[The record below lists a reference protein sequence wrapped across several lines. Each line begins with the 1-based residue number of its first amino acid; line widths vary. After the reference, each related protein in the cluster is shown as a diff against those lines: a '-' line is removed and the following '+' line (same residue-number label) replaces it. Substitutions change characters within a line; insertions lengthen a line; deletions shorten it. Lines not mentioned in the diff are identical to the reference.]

1 MALDDRLLKGVSV
14 LAAVV
19 EAGSFGR
26 AAETLGI
33 TQPAVSR
40 AIARFEARIGVRLLD
55 RTTRSVT
62 LTEDGRRLYEETNT
76 LLSSIGEAV
85 TLASGATSVV
95 RGRLR
100 VNMDPYFSSILLA
113 PHLGRF
119 LELYPE
125 ISLELLTRSELGDL
139 VSEGFDLAIRFA
151 EPPSSSLVARKLL
164 ETRVVT
170 VAAPSYL
177 AKHGRPARPTDVA
190 SHICLQFRDP
200 VTGHPFEWEFHRGRK
215 ILPIKTTGRLLLTDA
230 HTLVGACVAGVGI
243 AQLLAIAIQDHLDRG
258 DLIELFPD
266 WPDERF
272 PLYAL
277 YPSRHL
283 PPAKLRAFI
292 NFVLQVAEPLRASPT
307 GLPAA
312 GKARTPSPRVSQ

>member
-1 MALDDRLLKGVSV
+1 MALDDRLLSGVSV

-19 EAGSFGR
+19 EAGSFVR

-40 AIARFEARIGVRLLD
+40 AIARLEARIGVRLLD

-62 LTEDGRRLYEETNT
+62 LTEDGRRLYEETST
-76 LLSSIGEAV
+76 LLSSIGDAV
-85 TLASGATSVV
+85 THATGAATVV
-95 RGRLR
+95 RGSLR
-100 VNMDPYFSSILLA
+100 VNMDPYFSSMLLA

-119 LELYPE
+119 LDLYPE
-125 ISLELLTRSELGDL
+125 VSLELITRSELGDL

-151 EPPSSSLVARKLL
+151 ELPSSSLVARRLL

-170 VAAPSYL
+170 VAAPSYV
-177 AKHGRPARPTDVA
+177 ARHGRPAKPADVS
-190 SHICLQFRDP
+190 SHVCLQFRNP
-200 VTGHPFEWEFHRGRK
+200 VTGRPFEWEFHRGRK
-215 ILPIKTTGRLLLTDA
+215 VLPIKTTGRLLLTDA
-230 HTLVGACVAGVGI
+230 QTLVGTCVAGAGI
-243 AQLLAIAIQDHLDRG
+243 AQLLAISIQGHLDRG

-292 NFVLQVAEPLRASPT
+292 DFVLEVAVPT
-307 GLPAA
+307 RP
-312 GKARTPSPRVSQ
+312 

>member
-1 MALDDRLLKGVSV
+1 MAFDDRLLSGVSV

-19 EAGSFGR
+19 EAGSFVR

-40 AIARFEARIGVRLLD
+40 AIARLEARIGVRLLD

-62 LTEDGRRLYEETNT
+62 LTEDGRRLYEETGP
-76 LLSSIGEAV
+76 LLTSIGDAV
-85 TLASGATSVV
+85 TLATGAASVV

-100 VNMDPYFSSILLA
+100 VNMDPYFSSMLLA

-119 LELYPE
+119 LDLYPE
-125 ISLELLTRSELGDL
+125 VSLELITRSELGDL

-151 EPPSSSLVARKLL
+151 ELPSSSLVARRLL

-177 AKHGRPARPTDVA
+177 AKHGRPAKPADVS
-190 SHICLQFRDP
+190 SHVCLQFRNP
-200 VTGHPFEWEFHRGRK
+200 VTGRPFEWEFHRGRK

-230 HTLVGACVAGVGI
+230 QTLVGACVAGAGI
-243 AQLLAIAIQDHLDRG
+243 AQLLAISIQGHLDRG
-258 DLIELFPD
+258 DLIELLPD

-292 NFVLQVAEPLRASPT
+292 DFVLQIAVPKSP
-307 GLPAA
+307 
-312 GKARTPSPRVSQ
+312 

>member
-19 EAGSFGR
+19 EAGSFIR
-26 AAETLGI
+26 AAENLGI

-40 AIARFEARIGVRLLD
+40 AIARLEARIGVRLLD

-62 LTEDGRRLYEETNT
+62 LTEDGRRLYEETSS

-85 TLASGATSVV
+85 SLASGAASVV

-119 LELYPE
+119 LERYPE
-125 ISLELLTRSELGDL
+125 VSLELLTRSELGDL
-139 VSEGFDLAIRFA
+139 VSEGFDVAIRFA
-151 EPPSSSLVARKLL
+151 EPSSSSLVARRLL

-177 AKHGRPARPTDVA
+177 AKHGRPAKPTDV
-190 SHICLQFRDP
+190 SQP
-200 VTGHPFEWEFHRGRK
+200 
-215 ILPIKTTGRLLLTDA
+215 
-230 HTLVGACVAGVGI
+230 
-243 AQLLAIAIQDHLDRG
+243 
-258 DLIELFPD
+258 
-266 WPDERF
+266 
-272 PLYAL
+272 
-277 YPSRHL
+277 HL
-283 PPAKLRAFI
+283 PP
-292 NFVLQVAEPLRASPT
+292 
-307 GLPAA
+307 
-312 GKARTPSPRVSQ
+312 VSRSR

>member
-1 MALDDRLLKGVSV
+1 MALDDRLLSGVSV

-19 EAGSFGR
+19 EAGSFVR

-40 AIARFEARIGVRLLD
+40 AIARLEARIGVRLLD

-62 LTEDGRRLYEETNT
+62 LTEDGRRLYEETST
-76 LLSSIGEAV
+76 LLSSIGDAV
-85 TLASGATSVV
+85 TLATGAASVV

-100 VNMDPYFSSILLA
+100 VNMDPYFSSMLLA

-119 LELYPE
+119 LDLYPE
-125 ISLELLTRSELGDL
+125 VSLELITRSELGDL

-151 EPPSSSLVARKLL
+151 ELPSSSLVARRLL
-164 ETRVVT
+164 DTRVVT

-177 AKHGRPARPTDVA
+177 AKHGRPAKPTDVS
-190 SHICLQFRDP
+190 SHVCLQFRNP
-200 VTGHPFEWEFHRGRK
+200 VTGCPFEWEFHRGRK
-215 ILPIKTTGRLLLTDA
+215 VLPIKTTGRLLLTDA
-230 HTLVGACVAGVGI
+230 QTLVRACIAGAGI
-243 AQLLAIAIQDHLDRG
+243 AQLLAIAIQDNLDRG

-292 NFVLQVAEPLRASPT
+292 DFVLQVAVPT
-307 GLPAA
+307 RP
-312 GKARTPSPRVSQ
+312 

>member
-1 MALDDRLLKGVSV
+1 MALDDRLLSGVSV

-19 EAGSFGR
+19 EGGNFVR
-26 AAETLGI
+26 AAETLGV

-40 AIARFEARIGVRLLD
+40 AIARLEARIGVRLLD

-62 LTEDGRRLYEETNT
+62 LTEDGRRLYEETSP
-76 LLSSIGEAV
+76 LLSSIGDAV
-85 TLASGATSVV
+85 TFATGAASVV

-100 VNMDPYFSSILLA
+100 VNMDPYLSSMLLA

-119 LELYPE
+119 LDLHPE
-125 ISLELLTRSELGDL
+125 VSLELITRSELGDL

-151 EPPSSSLVARKLL
+151 ELPSSSLVARRLL

-177 AKHGRPARPTDVA
+177 AKYGRPAKPADVS
-190 SHICLQFRDP
+190 SHICLQFRNP
-200 VTGHPFEWEFHRGRK
+200 ITGRPFEWEFQRGRK
-215 ILPIKTTGRLLLTDA
+215 VLPVKTTGRFLLTDA
-230 HTLVGACVAGVGI
+230 QTLVGTCVAGAGI
-243 AQLLAIAIQDHLDRG
+243 AQLLAISIQGHLDRG

-292 NFVLQVAEPLRASPT
+292 DFVLEITRQ
-307 GLPAA
+307 
-312 GKARTPSPRVSQ
+312 

>member
-1 MALDDRLLKGVSV
+1 MALDDRLLSGVSV

-19 EAGSFGR
+19 EAGSFVR
-26 AAETLGI
+26 AAEILGI

-40 AIARFEARIGVRLLD
+40 AIARLEARIGVRLLD

-62 LTEDGRRLYEETNT
+62 LTEDGRRLYEETST
-76 LLSSIGEAV
+76 LLSSIGDAV
-85 TLASGATSVV
+85 TLATGAASVV

-100 VNMDPYFSSILLA
+100 VNMDPYFSSMLLA

-119 LELYPE
+119 LDLYPE
-125 ISLELLTRSELGDL
+125 VSLELITRSELGDL

-151 EPPSSSLVARKLL
+151 ELPSSSLVARRLL

-170 VAAPSYL
+170 VASPSYL
-177 AKHGRPARPTDVA
+177 AKHGRPAKPKDVS
-190 SHICLQFRDP
+190 SHVCLQFRNP
-200 VTGHPFEWEFHRGRK
+200 VTGRPFEWEFHRGRR

-230 HTLVGACVAGVGI
+230 QTLVGACVAGAGI
-243 AQLLAIAIQDHLDRG
+243 AQLLAISIQGHLDRG
-258 DLIELFPD
+258 DLVELFPD

-292 NFVLQVAEPLRASPT
+292 DFILQVAVPT
-307 GLPAA
+307 RL
-312 GKARTPSPRVSQ
+312 

>member
-1 MALDDRLLKGVSV
+1 VALDDRLLSGVSV

-19 EAGSFGR
+19 EAGSFVR

-40 AIARFEARIGVRLLD
+40 AIARLEARIGVRLLD

-62 LTEDGRRLYEETNT
+62 LTEDGRRLYEETST
-76 LLSSIGEAV
+76 LLSSIGDAV
-85 TLASGATSVV
+85 TFATGAASVV

-100 VNMDPYFSSILLA
+100 VNMDTYFSSMLLA

-119 LELYPE
+119 LDLYPE
-125 ISLELLTRSELGDL
+125 VSLELITRSELGDL

-151 EPPSSSLVARKLL
+151 ELPSSSLVARRLL

-170 VAAPSYL
+170 VASPSYL
-177 AKHGRPARPTDVA
+177 AKQGRPAKPTDVPG
-190 SHICLQFRDP
+190 HVCLQFRNP
-200 VTGHPFEWEFHRGRK
+200 VTGRPFEWEFHRGRK

-230 HTLVGACVAGVGI
+230 QTLVGACVAGAGI
-243 AQLLAIAIQDHLDRG
+243 AQLLAISIQGHLDRG

-292 NFVLQVAEPLRASPT
+292 DFVLQVAVPT
-307 GLPAA
+307 RP
-312 GKARTPSPRVSQ
+312 

>member
-1 MALDDRLLKGVSV
+1 MALDDRLLSGVSV

-19 EAGSFGR
+19 EGGSFVR

-40 AIARFEARIGVRLLD
+40 AIARLEARIGVRLLD

-62 LTEDGRRLYEETNT
+62 LTSDGRRLYEETST
-76 LLSSIGEAV
+76 LLSGISDAV
-85 TLASGATSVV
+85 TLATGAASVV

-100 VNMDPYFSSILLA
+100 VNMDPYFSSMLLA

-119 LELYPE
+119 LDLYPE
-125 ISLELLTRSELGDL
+125 VSLELITRSELGDL

-151 EPPSSSLVARKLL
+151 ELPSSSLVARRLL

-177 AKHGRPARPTDVA
+177 AKHGRPAKPADVS
-190 SHICLQFRDP
+190 SHVCLQFRNP
-200 VTGHPFEWEFHRGRK
+200 VTGRPFEWEFHRGRK
-215 ILPIKTTGRLLLTDA
+215 ILLIQTTGRLLLTDA
-230 HTLVGACVAGVGI
+230 QTLVGTCVAGAGI
-243 AQLLAIAIQDHLDRG
+243 AQLLAISIQDHLDRG

-292 NFVLQVAEPLRASPT
+292 DFILQVAVPT
-307 GLPAA
+307 SL
-312 GKARTPSPRVSQ
+312 

>member
-1 MALDDRLLKGVSV
+1 MALDDRLLSGVSV

-19 EAGSFGR
+19 EGGSFVR

-40 AIARFEARIGVRLLD
+40 AIARLEARIGVRLLD

-62 LTEDGRRLYEETNT
+62 LTEDGRRLYEETST
-76 LLSSIGEAV
+76 LLTSIGDAV
-85 TLASGATSVV
+85 THATGAATVV

-119 LELYPE
+119 LDLYPE
-125 ISLELLTRSELGDL
+125 VSLELITRSELGDL

-151 EPPSSSLVARKLL
+151 ELPSSSLVARRLL

-177 AKHGRPARPTDVA
+177 AKHGHPAKPADV
-190 SHICLQFRDP
+190 SGHVCLQFRNP
-200 VTGHPFEWEFHRGRK
+200 VTGRPFEWEFHRGRK

-230 HTLVGACVAGVGI
+230 QTLVGTCVAGAGI
-243 AQLLAIAIQDHLDRG
+243 AQLLAISIQGHLDRG
-258 DLIELFPD
+258 ELIELFPD

-292 NFVLQVAEPLRASPT
+292 DFVLDVAVPPH
-307 GLPAA
+307 P
-312 GKARTPSPRVSQ
+312 

>member
-1 MALDDRLLKGVSV
+1 MTPHSVPHSSIDDRLLNGISV

-19 EAGSFGR
+19 EAGSFVG
-26 AAETLGI
+26 AATALGV

-40 AIARFEARIGVRLLD
+40 AVSRLEARIGVRLLD
-55 RTTRSVT
+55 RTTRSLT
-62 LTEDGRRLYEETNT
+62 LTADGRRLYEEVGP

-85 TLASGATSVV
+85 AIASGSSTIV

-100 VNMDPYFSSILLA
+100 VNMDPLFSSLLLA

-119 LELYPE
+119 LDRYPE
-125 ISLELLTRSELGDL
+125 VSLELLTRPELGDL
-139 VSEGFDLAIRFA
+139 TSEGFDLAIRFV
-151 EPPSSSLVARKLL
+151 EPPSSSPLVARKLL

-170 VAAPSYL
+170 VAAPAYL
-177 AKHGRPARPTDVA
+177 KRHGRPAKPADLVG
-190 SHICLQFRDP
+190 HHCLQFRNP
-200 VTGHPFEWEFHRGRK
+200 VTGQPFEWEFHRGRR
-215 ILPIKTTGRLLLTDA
+215 IAPIKTTGRLLLTDA
-230 HTLVGACVAGVGI
+230 RTLIGSCVAGAGI
-243 AQLLAIAIQDHLDRG
+243 AQLLALSVQDQLDRG
-258 DLIELFPD
+258 DLIDLFPD

-292 NFVLQVAEPLRASPT
+292 DFILQLTTSSKVAKNRPQ
-307 GLPAA
+307 
-312 GKARTPSPRVSQ
+312 K

>member
-1 MALDDRLLKGVSV
+1 MALDDRLLSGVSV

-19 EAGSFGR
+19 EGGSFVR

-40 AIARFEARIGVRLLD
+40 AIARLEARIGVRLLD

-62 LTEDGRRLYEETNT
+62 LTEDGRRLYEETST
-76 LLSSIGEAV
+76 LLTSIGDAV
-85 TLASGATSVV
+85 TLATGAASVV

-100 VNMDPYFSSILLA
+100 VNMDPYFSSMLLA

-119 LELYPE
+119 LDLYPE
-125 ISLELLTRSELGDL
+125 VSLELITRSELGDL

-151 EPPSSSLVARKLL
+151 ELPSSSLVARRLH

-177 AKHGRPARPTDVA
+177 AKHGRPAKPADVS
-190 SHICLQFRDP
+190 SHVCLQFRNP
-200 VTGHPFEWEFHRGRK
+200 VTGRPFEWEFHRGRK

-230 HTLVGACVAGVGI
+230 QTLVGTCVAGAGI
-243 AQLLAIAIQDHLDRG
+243 AQLLAISIQGHLDRG
-258 DLIELFPD
+258 ELIELFPD

-292 NFVLQVAEPLRASPT
+292 DFVLQVAVPT
-307 GLPAA
+307 RP
-312 GKARTPSPRVSQ
+312 

>member
-1 MALDDRLLKGVSV
+1 MPLDGRLVNGVSV
-14 LAAVV
+14 LAAVA
-19 EAGSFGR
+19 EAGSFVR

-40 AIARFEARIGVRLLD
+40 AIARLEARIGVRLLD

-62 LTEDGRRLYEETNT
+62 LTEDGRRLYEETST
-76 LLSSIGEAV
+76 LLSSIGDAV
-85 TLASGATSVV
+85 TLATGAASVV

-100 VNMDPYFSSILLA
+100 VNMDPYLSSILLA

-119 LELYPE
+119 VELYPE
-125 ISLELLTRSELGDL
+125 LSLELLTRSELGDL

-151 EPPSSSLVARKLL
+151 EPPSSSLVARRLL

-170 VAAPSYL
+170 VASPAYL
-177 AKHGRPARPTDVA
+177 AKHGRPAKPTDLP
-190 SHICLQFRDP
+190 SHVCLQFRDP
-200 VTGHPFEWEFHRGRK
+200 VTGRPFEWEFHRGRK
-215 ILPIKTTGRLLLTDA
+215 VLPVKTTGRLLLTDA
-230 HTLVGACVAGVGI
+230 HTLVGACIAGAGI

-292 NFVLQVAEPLRASPT
+292 DFVLQVA
-307 GLPAA
+307 
-312 GKARTPSPRVSQ
+312 TPPRN

>member
-1 MALDDRLLKGVSV
+1 MALDDRLLSGVSV

-19 EAGSFGR
+19 EGGSFVR

-40 AIARFEARIGVRLLD
+40 AIARLEARIGVRLLD

-62 LTEDGRRLYEETNT
+62 LTSDGRRLYEETGP
-76 LLSSIGEAV
+76 LLTSIGDAV
-85 TLASGATSVV
+85 TLATGAASVV

-100 VNMDPYFSSILLA
+100 VNMDPYFASVLLA
-113 PHLGRF
+113 SHLGRF
-119 LELYPE
+119 LDLYPE
-125 ISLELLTRSELGDL
+125 ISLELITRSELGDL

-151 EPPSSSLVARKLL
+151 ELPSSSLVARRLL

-177 AKHGRPARPTDVA
+177 AKHGRPAKPADVS
-190 SHICLQFRDP
+190 SHICLQFRNP
-200 VTGHPFEWEFHRGRK
+200 VTGRPFEWEFHCGRK
-215 ILPIKTTGRLLLTDA
+215 VLPIKTTGRLLLTDA
-230 HTLVGACVAGVGI
+230 QTLVAACVAGAGI
-243 AQLLAIAIQDHLDRG
+243 AQLLAIAIQDHIDRG

-292 NFVLQVAEPLRASPT
+292 DFVLHVALSTRP
-307 GLPAA
+307 
-312 GKARTPSPRVSQ
+312 

>member
-1 MALDDRLLKGVSV
+1 MALDDRLLSGVSV

-19 EAGSFGR
+19 EGGSFVR

-40 AIARFEARIGVRLLD
+40 AIARLEARIGVRLLD

-62 LTEDGRRLYEETNT
+62 LTEDGRRLYEETST
-76 LLSSIGEAV
+76 LLSSIGDAV
-85 TLASGATSVV
+85 TVATGAASVV

-100 VNMDPYFSSILLA
+100 VNMDPYFSSMLLA
-113 PHLGRF
+113 PHLGHF
-119 LELYPE
+119 LDLYPE
-125 ISLELLTRSELGDL
+125 VSLELITRSELGDL

-151 EPPSSSLVARKLL
+151 ELPSSSLVARRLL

-177 AKHGRPARPTDVA
+177 GKHGRPAKPADVS
-190 SHICLQFRDP
+190 SHVCLQFRNP
-200 VTGHPFEWEFHRGRK
+200 VTGRPFEWEFHRGRK
-215 ILPIKTTGRLLLTDA
+215 ILPIETTGRLLLTDA
-230 HTLVGACVAGVGI
+230 QTLVGTCVAGAGI
-243 AQLLAIAIQDHLDRG
+243 AQLLAISIQDHLDRG

-292 NFVLQVAEPLRASPT
+292 DFVLQVAV
-307 GLPAA
+307 PA
-312 GKARTPSPRVSQ
+312 RS

>member
-1 MALDDRLLKGVSV
+1 MALDDRLLSGVSV

-19 EAGSFGR
+19 EGGSFVR

-40 AIARFEARIGVRLLD
+40 AIARLEARIGVRLLD

-62 LTEDGRRLYEETNT
+62 LTEDGRRLYEETST
-76 LLSSIGEAV
+76 LLSSIGDAV
-85 TLASGATSVV
+85 TLASGAASVV

-100 VNMDPYFSSILLA
+100 VNMDPYFSSMLLA

-119 LELYPE
+119 LDLYPE
-125 ISLELLTRSELGDL
+125 VSLELITRSELGDL

-151 EPPSSSLVARKLL
+151 ELPSSSLVARRLL

-177 AKHGRPARPTDVA
+177 AKHGRPAKPTDVPG
-190 SHICLQFRDP
+190 HVCLQFRNP
-200 VTGHPFEWEFHRGRK
+200 VTGRPFEWEFHRGRK

-230 HTLVGACVAGVGI
+230 QTLVGTCVAGAGI
-243 AQLLAIAIQDHLDRG
+243 AQLLAISIQGHLDRG

-292 NFVLQVAEPLRASPT
+292 DFVLQIAVPT
-307 GLPAA
+307 RL
-312 GKARTPSPRVSQ
+312 

>member
-1 MALDDRLLKGVSV
+1 MALDDRLLSGVSV

-19 EAGSFGR
+19 EAGSFVR

-40 AIARFEARIGVRLLD
+40 AIARLEARIGVRLLD

-62 LTEDGRRLYEETNT
+62 LTEDGRRLYEETST
-76 LLSSIGEAV
+76 LLSSIGDAV
-85 TLASGATSVV
+85 TLATGAASVV

-100 VNMDPYFSSILLA
+100 VNMDPYFSSMLLA

-119 LELYPE
+119 LDLYPE
-125 ISLELLTRSELGDL
+125 VSLELITRSELGDL

-151 EPPSSSLVARKLL
+151 ELPSSSLVALRLL
-164 ETRVVT
+164 DTRVVT

-177 AKHGRPARPTDVA
+177 AKHGRPAKPTDVS
-190 SHICLQFRDP
+190 SHVCLQFRNP
-200 VTGHPFEWEFHRGRK
+200 VTGSPFEWEFHRGRK
-215 ILPIKTTGRLLLTDA
+215 VLPIKTTGRLLLTDA
-230 HTLVGACVAGVGI
+230 QTLVRACIAGAGI
-243 AQLLAIAIQDHLDRG
+243 AQLLAIAIQDNLDRG

-292 NFVLQVAEPLRASPT
+292 DFVLQVAVPT
-307 GLPAA
+307 RP
-312 GKARTPSPRVSQ
+312 

>member
-1 MALDDRLLKGVSV
+1 MALDDRLLSGVSV

-19 EAGSFGR
+19 DAGSFVR

-40 AIARFEARIGVRLLD
+40 AIARLEARIGVRLLD

-62 LTEDGRRLYEETNT
+62 LTEDGRRLYEETSS
-76 LLSSIGEAV
+76 LLSSIGDAV
-85 TLASGATSVV
+85 TLATGAASVV

-100 VNMDPYFSSILLA
+100 VNMDPYFSSMLLA
-113 PHLGRF
+113 PHMGRF
-119 LELYPE
+119 LNLYPE
-125 ISLELLTRSELGDL
+125 VSLELITRSELGDL

-151 EPPSSSLVARKLL
+151 ELPSSSLVARRLL

-177 AKHGRPARPTDVA
+177 AKHGRPAKPAEVS
-190 SHICLQFRDP
+190 SHVCLQFRNP
-200 VTGHPFEWEFHRGRK
+200 VTGRPFEWEFHRGRK
-215 ILPIKTTGRLLLTDA
+215 VLPIKTTGRLLLTDA
-230 HTLVGACVAGVGI
+230 QTLVGACVAGAGI
-243 AQLLAIAIQDHLDRG
+243 AQLLAISIQDHLDRG

-292 NFVLQVAEPLRASPT
+292 DFVLQVAVPT
-307 GLPAA
+307 RP
-312 GKARTPSPRVSQ
+312 

>member
-1 MALDDRLLKGVSV
+1 MNKMTPSPGRQPTPDDRLLNGISV

-26 AAETLGI
+26 AATALGV

-40 AIARFEARIGVRLLD
+40 AISRLESRIGVRLLD
-55 RTTRSVT
+55 RTTRSLT
-62 LTEDGRRLYEETNT
+62 LTADGRRLYQEVNP
-76 LLSSIGEAV
+76 LLSGIADAV
-85 TLASGATSVV
+85 ALASGSSTIV
-95 RGRLR
+95 RGHFR
-100 VNMDPYFSSILLA
+100 VNMDPIFSSLLLA

-119 LELYPE
+119 LDLYPQV
-125 ISLELLTRSELGDL
+125 SLELLTRTELGDL
-139 VSEGFDLAIRFA
+139 TSEGFDLAIRFV
-151 EPPSSSLVARKLL
+151 EPPVSSSLVARKLL

-177 AKHGRPARPTDVA
+177 KKHGRPTKPGDLT
-190 SHICLQFRDP
+190 SHHCLQFRDP
-200 VTGHPFEWEFHRGRK
+200 VTGQPFEWEFHRGRK
-215 ILPIKTTGRLLLTDA
+215 IVPIQTTGRLLLTDPQ
-230 HTLVGACVAGVGI
+230 TLVRSCVAGAGI
-243 AQLLAIAIQDHLDRG
+243 AQLLALAVQDRLNRG
-258 DLIELFPD
+258 ELIDLFPD

-292 NFVLQVAEPLRASPT
+292 DFIVKLLNSPQ
-307 GLPAA
+307 AA
-312 GKARTPSPRVSQ
+312 KK

>member
-1 MALDDRLLKGVSV
+1 MALDDRLLSGVSV

-19 EAGSFGR
+19 EGGNFVR
-26 AAETLGI
+26 AAETLGV

-40 AIARFEARIGVRLLD
+40 AIARLEARIGVRLLD

-62 LTEDGRRLYEETNT
+62 LTEDGRHLYEETST
-76 LLSSIGEAV
+76 LLSSIGDAV
-85 TLASGATSVV
+85 TVATGAAFVV

-100 VNMDPYFSSILLA
+100 VNMDPYFSSMLLA

-119 LELYPE
+119 LDLYPE
-125 ISLELLTRSELGDL
+125 VSLELITRSELGDL

-151 EPPSSSLVARKLL
+151 ELPSSSLVARRLL

-177 AKHGRPARPTDVA
+177 AKYGRPAKPADVS
-190 SHICLQFRDP
+190 SHICLQFRNP
-200 VTGHPFEWEFHRGRK
+200 ITGRPFEWEFQRGRK
-215 ILPIKTTGRLLLTDA
+215 VLPVKTTGRLLLTDA
-230 HTLVGACVAGVGI
+230 QTLVGTCVAGAGI
-243 AQLLAIAIQDHLDRG
+243 AQLLAISIQGHLDRG

-292 NFVLQVAEPLRASPT
+292 DFVLEITRQ
-307 GLPAA
+307 
-312 GKARTPSPRVSQ
+312 